1 MEPEVKQSENKIG
14 ELLEV
19 LKRSWWLMLIVCII
33 ASSAMYVYSKVT
45 YKEEYTASI
54 SIWAM
59 KNIGTESNVGTN
71 ELTIATYIVNDY
83 KLQLVSDRVVSSV
96 QKAHVNFSD
105 MTVKELRDSVSVSHE
120 DETRIL
126 KLSATASTPEGA
138 KLLADTWGH
147 TFCTY
152 INEEK
157 FGETMVT
164 FDESLEPT
172 VPSNGVSMATVLL
185 VGILG
190 AALVYA
196 IYFLRFVMNDKIN
209 SGEDVEHY
217 LDLTI
222 LGTIPNK
229 NTVNSKKG
237 TYYRYYGKRANQN
250 ESTGKGK

>member
-1 MEPEVKQSENKIG
+1 MEPEVKQNENKLGDFI
-14 ELLEV
+14 EV
-19 LKRSWWLMLIVCII
+19 LKRCWWLMLIVCII
-33 ASSAMYVYSKVT
+33 ASAAMFAYSKVT

-71 ELTIATYIVNDY
+71 ELSLATYLVNDY
-83 KLQLVSDRVVSSV
+83 KEQLVGDTVVSKV
-96 QKAHVNFSD
+96 QKAHMNFNDLPISTLQG
-105 MTVKELRDSVSVSHE
+105 MVTVTHV

-126 KLSATASTPEGA
+126 KLAAKASTPEGA

-164 FDESLEPT
+164 FDESLMPT
-172 VPSNGVSMATVLL
+172 TPSNGISMAKILL

-190 AALVYA
+190 AALIYA
-196 IYFLRFVMNDKIN
+196 IFFLRFVLDDKIN
-209 SGEDVEHY
+209 SAEDVERY
-217 LDLTI
+217 LGLTV

-237 TYYRYYGKRANQN
+237 TYYRYYGKSTNQN
-250 ESTGKGK
+250 GSIGKGK